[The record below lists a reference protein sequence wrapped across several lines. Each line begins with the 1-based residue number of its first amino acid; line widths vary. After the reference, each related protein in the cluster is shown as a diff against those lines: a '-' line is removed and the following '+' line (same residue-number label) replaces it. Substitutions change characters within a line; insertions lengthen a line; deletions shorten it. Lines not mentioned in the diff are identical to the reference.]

1 MLLENGAD
9 IKLKDGSELGV
20 LHWATLKGLFRYFV
34 NQMKIMISF
43 IGKNNEL
50 SGFEEIVKILVEQG
64 ADVNLENRNRAT
76 ALHMTT
82 HNGIC

>member
-20 LHWATLKGLFRYFV
+20 LHWATLKG
-34 NQMKIMISF
+34 
-43 IGKNNEL
+43 
-50 SGFEEIVKILVEQG
+50 FEEIVKILVDHG
-64 ADVNLENRNRAT
+64 ADVNLENRYRAT

-82 HNGIC
+82 HNGNFS